1 MESKPPGLAP
11 VAKVDSGWSWFPPLL
26 HAEASVPLEH
36 PVPRVKHAPEP
47 DAENLM
53 PAEHRLG
60 TL

>member
-1 MESKPPGLAP
+1 METEHRRDAEPSRKPGRT
-11 VAKVDSGWSWFPPLL
+11 FPPVTLNL
-26 HAEASVPLEH
+26 TPAPPLEH
-36 PVPRVKHAPEP
+36 PAPHVKHAPEP